1 MATTGQTLPKSHH
14 NPDNGNSYQFISN
27 IKLQIKHTQEK
38 NQILMQHLYQGEE
51 SSKKMEYQ
59 AR

>member
-27 IKLQIKHTQEK
+27 IKLQIKHTQET
-38 NQILMQHLYQGEE
+38 NQILMQHIYQG
-51 SSKKMEYQ
+51 
-59 AR
+59 